1 MINGNNKLS
10 TIPKSIKRNTKLIQS
25 RATRTSEKIEVDQVP
40 WKSEHEL
47 NQLNEWTIGHGVQ
60 CTVTCHMILIILIS
74 FDHGGQ
80 SRESKSFSFFQRV
93 VYWELFGEFSKCLA
107 NND

>member
-1 MINGNNKLS
+1 M
-10 TIPKSIKRNTKLIQS
+10 
-25 RATRTSEKIEVDQVP
+25 P